1 MVLPWKVKYSR
12 RSVASHAR
20 NKVEVRC
27 VLVDRDRLRKIA
39 ALGTPL
45 RAGPEEGEESE
56 GEDPAYGV
64 QTLPRAQEQT
74 KTPSFYKVLIHNDDF
89 TPRDFVVHVLQRF
102 FKKDEPSATQL
113 MLTIHHKGVGIAGV
127 YTFEIAETKAY
138 QVNEYAKQ
146 HRYPLRT
153 TVEKDE

>member
-1 MVLPWKVKYSR
+1 MF
-12 RSVASHAR
+12 
-20 NKVEVRC
+20 
-27 VLVDRDRLRKIA
+27 DRDRLRKIA
-39 ALGTPL
+39 PTGTL
-45 RAGPEEGEESE
+45 RCAGSEDGDGSE

-64 QTLPRAQEQT
+64 QTLPRTEERT